1 MNYPHAANRWA
12 MGRIFIFRNPW
23 VMGKIFIFGII
34 SIALNLHRP
43 VRGRRAVEVVSAL
56 RPAHLPH

>member
-1 MNYPHAANRWA
+1 